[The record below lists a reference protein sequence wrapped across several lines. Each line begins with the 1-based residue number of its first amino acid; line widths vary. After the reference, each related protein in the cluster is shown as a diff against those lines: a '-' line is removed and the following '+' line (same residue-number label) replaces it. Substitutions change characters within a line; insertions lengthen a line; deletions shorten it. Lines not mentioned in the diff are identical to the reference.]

1 MPRSENNVFISD
13 TGLNLVR
20 ADKQES
26 LRTVGAD
33 VETDRVTANVISLK
47 SYVERQAPLTSKFAQ
62 LRDLPVDA
70 PWYQYIRRR
79 RSR

>member
-1 MPRSENNVFISD
+1 MF
-13 TGLNLVR
+13 GLNLVR

-47 SYVERQAPLTSKFAQ
+47 SYVEPQAALAIKFVQ
-62 LRDLPVDA
+62 LSNESLGASRHA
-70 PWYQYIRRR
+70 NIRRR
-79 RSR
+79 RS